1 MSDYRRNKTDNRTKR
16 AGANIS
22 EIDMTRS
29 KRTRKQEELIE
40 VEERKHREREE
51 KEKKKQRR
59 EPTTPSPIAHTQ
71 TPEVTAGR
79 EMTLTGGTGT
89 GTGDQQVYA
98 NATQQ
103 QQQQQTQALMD
114 LLRRYPVMWQGHLC
128 LKNDSAAVQMH
139 FLAGTLK
146 LAEYALPQS
155 QMAQPPPS
163 LRISQRMRLDATQLD
178 GVEKRLEKQS
188 DYCLLLALP
197 CGRDPLDVHHQTKTL
212 RECFIKYLNAKDAAG
227 IINVANYVVHI
238 FPPCTFSEKHLK
250 VAAPD
255 LLNSAADSGHLMIL
269 IVLGSKP

>member
-1 MSDYRRNKTDNRTKR
+1 MSEYRRNKTDRNKR

-22 EIDMTRS
+22 ETDMTRS
-29 KRTRKQEELIE
+29 KRTRKQEELLE

-71 TPEVTAGR
+71 TPDVTTR
-79 EMTLTGGTGT
+79 DMTLGVGT

>member
-1 MSDYRRNKTDNRTKR
+1 MS
-16 AGANIS
+16 
-22 EIDMTRS
+22 RS
-29 KRTRKQEELIE
+29 KRTRKTQEESVE
-40 VEERKHREREE
+40 TEERKRREREE
-51 KEKKKQRR
+51 KDKKQKRR
-59 EPTTPSPIAHTQ
+59 EPTTPSPIANTQ
-71 TPEVTAGR
+71 
-79 EMTLTGGTGT
+79 GTDSAARDAPA
-89 GTGDQQVYA
+89 GDQQVYA
-98 NATQQ
+98 SATQQ

-155 QMAQPPPS
+155 QVAQPPPS

-212 RECFIKYLNAKDAAG
+212 RECFIKYLNTKDAAG

-238 FPPCTFSEKHLK
+238 FPPCSFSEKHLK

-269 IVLGSKP
+269 IVLASKP